1 MRSMDRKQR
10 SAVALG
16 TASALVLSL
25 IGGSLVL
32 LLDAKPT
39 EPATSA
45 LAPIE
50 PPVAAP
56 APEPAPE
63 SDAGTDLSMFGFGSG
78 GLDAGAL
85 AVSDTPKSSPPAG
98 DYGQAALIP
107 GAAGGLPA
115 ITLPQIPQSPQ
126 FPEFPAAPAFDWNSI
141 IEPLVVAQANA
152 QSANV
157 AGSVVGTT
165 VGATSATLNSAAV
178 LAGDLILY
186 AALSNNGQQVLNELQ
201 GMLAGVP
208 AAAALGAAGAQ
219 LPPPPDLAGLTAAF
233 AAAAAVPPPLG
244 VPALPPSPQLPS
256 PDQVFS
262 GLALSAA
269 ALPALGA
276 GLQGLPPPPQLPRPE
291 EVVGGIAGGI
301 VALAVAGAV
310 LGGIGAI
317 FQPPSLTRM
326 MGLPF

>member
-1 MRSMDRKQR
+1 MISMDRQR
-10 SAVALG
+10 RTAVALG

-32 LLDAKPT
+32 LLDEKPAKP
-39 EPATSA
+39 ATAA

-50 PPVAAP
+50 PPAP
-56 APEPAPE
+56 APEPEPE
-63 SDAGTDLSMFGFGSG
+63 PDSAGADLSMFGFGSG

-85 AVSDTPKSSPPAG
+85 PISDTPVSSPPAEG
-98 DYGQAALIP
+98 YGQVASIP
-107 GAAGGLPA
+107 GAPGAVPAVALPEL
-115 ITLPQIPQSPQ
+115 TQ
-126 FPEFPAAPAFDWNSI
+126 FPEFPAAPAFDWNAI
-141 IEPLVVAQANA
+141 VEPLVVAQANA

-157 AGSVVGTT
+157 AGSIVGTT

-186 AALSNNGQQVLNELQ
+186 AALSNNGQQVLTQLQ
-201 GMLAGVP
+201 SALSAVP

-244 VPALPPSPQLPS
+244 VPALPPAPQLPS

-262 GLALSAA
+262 GLAISAA

-276 GLQGLPPPPQLPRPE
+276 GLQLPPPPQLPRPE
-291 EVVGGIAGGI
+291 DVVGGVAGGI
-301 VALAVAGAV
+301 VALAIAGAV

>member
-1 MRSMDRKQR
+1 MVSMDRQR
-10 SAVALG
+10 RTAVALG

-32 LLDAKPT
+32 LLDEKPAK
-39 EPATSA
+39 PATSA

-50 PPVAAP
+50 PPAP
-56 APEPAPE
+56 APEPEPAPE
-63 SDAGTDLSMFGFGSG
+63 SSGPDLSMFGFGSG

-85 AVSDTPKSSPPAG
+85 PVSDTPVSSPPAEG
-98 DYGQAALIP
+98 YGQVASIP
-107 GAAGGLPA
+107 GAPGAMPAVALPPELA
-115 ITLPQIPQSPQ
+115 Q
-126 FPEFPAAPAFDWNSI
+126 FPEFPAAPAFDWNAI
-141 IEPLVVAQANA
+141 VEPLVVAQANA

-157 AGSVVGTT
+157 AGSIVGTT

-186 AALSNNGQQVLNELQ
+186 AALSNNGQQVLTELQ
-201 GMLAGVP
+201 SALSAVP
-208 AAAALGAAGAQ
+208 AAAAFGAAGAQ
-219 LPPPPDLAGLTAAF
+219 LPAPPDLAGLTAAF
-233 AAAAAVPPPLG
+233 AAASALPPPIG
-244 VPALPPSPQLPS
+244 VPALPPAPQLPS

-262 GLALSAA
+262 GLAISAA

-276 GLQGLPPPPQLPRPE
+276 GLQLPPPPQLPRPE
-291 EVVGGIAGGI
+291 DVVGGVAGGI
-301 VALAVAGAV
+301 VALAIAGAV